1 MSHNN
6 SKEYSR
12 NSNRNADEY
21 DNSNNHN
28 NNHINDNNN
37 NNYNHNYNQNNSN
50 SNSNSNNSNNNYHNM
65 NDSMYVYTDAR
76 SNRMIQNEAAIRE
89 EMFKECTFQPKIK
102 ELPSAYGVGRD
113 TRGD

>member
-37 NNYNHNYNQNNSN
+37 NNYNHNYNQNN